1 VRDASQW
8 LEALEALTEG
18 SGGRIDV
25 LVNNA
30 GILQS
35 GPFAEIHLPAQQRAV
50 EVNVTGVLT
59 GCWTAYPFLRATP
72 GAHVVNL
79 CSASAIYG
87 QAELATYSATKFAV
101 HGLTE
106 ALDLEWE
113 ADDITVSAVWPLF
126 VDTPMVEGMDV
137 AAKRRLGVRLVAQD
151 VAGEIVGLVVPSE
164 RRIPLPRT
172 VHRAVGV
179 QARALLGASAMGP
192 SWLSRAVNRRLSR

>member
-1 VRDASQW
+1 MRDASQW

-35 GPFAEIHLPAQQRAV
+35 GPFAEIPLPAQQRAV

-79 CSASAIYG
+79 C
-87 QAELATYSATKFAV
+87 
-101 HGLTE
+101 
-106 ALDLEWE
+106 
-113 ADDITVSAVWPLF
+113 AD
-126 VDTPMVEGMDV
+126 
-137 AAKRRLGVRLVAQD
+137 
-151 VAGEIVGLVVPSE
+151 
-164 RRIPLPRT
+164 
-172 VHRAVGV
+172 
-179 QARALLGASAMGP
+179 
-192 SWLSRAVNRRLSR
+192 